1 MGCYLPLRSELVL
14 TNPFSL
20 IPFPCSRL
28 SPIQAGQGLLTF
40 GAGMRPL
47 TAAAA
52 AWGVA
57 RGLRVFV
64 VDGAN
69 RFDPYRLAREGR
81 KRGLR
86 PEQVLSRVWVAR
98 AFTCHQLVQLVQEG
112 LPAEL
117 AGVEKALVILLGPCT
132 LFYDEQVP
140 LAERRRLFRALM
152 GSLAR
157 IKQQTALWFLQPS
170 LPPQVANQHFGR
182 LLARLADQVIRV
194 GAGEGGAVA
203 SRSPDATA
211 QSDGRLSCSKKFR
224 APYTEGL

>member
-1 MGCYLPLRSELVL
+1 L

-20 IPFPCSRL
+20 IPHPCSRL
-28 SPIQAGQGLLTF
+28 SPIQAGQGFLIF
-40 GAGMRPL
+40 GSAMRPL

-57 RGLRVFV
+57 RGWRVFV

-69 RFDPYRLAREGR
+69 RFDPYQLAREGR

-86 PEQVLSRVWVAR
+86 PEQVLSQVWVAR

-117 AGVEKALVILLGPCT
+117 VGVEKALVILLGPCS

-140 LAERRRLFRALM
+140 LAERRRLFRSLM
-152 GSLAR
+152 GGLAQ
-157 IKQQTALWFLQPS
+157 IKQRAALWFLQPS

-182 LLARLADQVIRV
+182 LLARLADQVVRV
-194 GAGEGGAVA
+194 GAGEG
-203 SRSPDATA
+203 RER
-211 QSDGRLSCSKKFR
+211 GRLR
-224 APYTEGL
+224 AGHRAQLVRPAAG

>member
-1 MGCYLPLRSELVL
+1 MHVA
-14 TNPFSL
+14 T
-20 IPFPCSRL
+20 RL
-28 SPIQAGQGLLTF
+28 SPIQAGQGILTF
-40 GAGMRPL
+40 GSAMRPL

-57 RGLRVFV
+57 RGWRVFV
-64 VDGAN
+64 VDAAN
-69 RFDPYRLAREGR
+69 RFDPYQLAREGR

-117 AGVEKALVILLGPCT
+117 AGVEKSLVILLGPCS

-152 GSLAR
+152 GALVR
-157 IKQQTALWFLQPS
+157 IKPWAALWFLQPS

-182 LLARLADQVIRV
+182 LLARLAEQVVRV
-194 GAGEGGAVA
+194 GAGEGGMQGRPRAGHRTPLVRPVA
-203 SRSPDATA
+203 
-211 QSDGRLSCSKKFR
+211 G
-224 APYTEGL
+224 